1 MVRQFLVRR
10 LALGCPY
17 LKPSTAT
24 AEDGLRH
31 PASRRRCAGF
41 YSVSIAAVDALRN
54 AASGPRTARR
64 SVLQHLAPGLKW
76 FQHRNHARDVDSQ
89 ITTLAANGLQQHR
102 WKHMSF
108 KETARTGA
116 VGYSSITFRAME
128 FSRKPAPN
136 CSAKGSHKYL
146 LNNTFITL
154 PKMQSCGRKG
164 ADQICLIVL

>member
-17 LKPSTAT
+17 SKPSTAT

-31 PASRRRCAGF
+31 PASRRGCAGF

-54 AASGPRTARR
+54 AASGPRTGRR
-64 SVLQHLAPGLKW
+64 CVLQHCVLQHLAPGLKGL
-76 FQHRNHARDVDSQ
+76 QHRNHARDVDSQ
-89 ITTLAANGLQQHR
+89 ITTLAADRLQQHR
-102 WKHMSF
+102 WKHAPF

-128 FSRKPAPN
+128 FPYEPAPN
-136 CSAKGSHKYL
+136 CFAKGSHEYL
-146 LNNTFITL
+146 LNSTFITL
-154 PKMQSCGRKG
+154 P
-164 ADQICLIVL
+164 